1 MNGGADGRWAGW
13 GEPEQ
18 AVRLPDSLRPLLAA
32 LGVRAAPARVELA
45 DLVLPPSRLSPAAEG
60 ALAKA
65 VGAEHVRTD
74 AGSRARHSAGKST
87 PDLVGQRAGQ
97 VPNAPDAVVHPGS
110 HDEVSAVLDAC
121 TEHRVTVVPFGGG
134 TSVVGGLVAR
144 SGPAIALDLRR
155 LDKLLAVDPV
165 ARTATLQAGV
175 RAPDADRLLAAHG
188 YTLGHLPQSY
198 EYATIGGFA
207 ATRSAGQASAG
218 YGRFDDMVVGL
229 TVATPAGG
237 LAIGRAP
244 ASAAGPDLRQLFLGS
259 EGTLGVITSVTVRVR
274 PRPGRQ
280 RYEGWRFPSFE
291 DGLAAVRRLA
301 QDGPLPAVV
310 RLSDGYETALS
321 APGIDGC
328 LLVTGDDADRPDAGA
343 ALRNAGGTS
352 LGAEPGEAWAAGR
365 FAAPYLRDALLDAG
379 AFAETL
385 ETAGFWSALPGLY
398 AATQGALLDALA
410 PQPRIVLCH
419 VSHVYET
426 GASLYFTVLFALGD
440 EPLERWAVAKARAGD
455 AVLDNGGTISH
466 HHGVG
471 TAHRDRYVREVGP
484 LAVDLLRAVKS
495 TVDPAGILN
504 PGVLLP

>member
-1 MNGGADGRWAGW
+1 VVGGYEGRWAGW
-13 GEPEQ
+13 GDPDRAVPLPEP
-18 AVRLPDSLRPLLAA
+18 LRPLLQA
-32 LGVRAAPARVELA
+32 LGARAAPARTELA
-45 DLVLPPSRLSPAAEG
+45 DVVLPPSRLPETAER
-60 ALAKA
+60 ALAA
-65 VGAEHVRTD
+65 IVGAEHVRTD
-74 AGSRARHSAGKST
+74 AASRARHSAGKST
-87 PDLVGQRAGQ
+87 PDLVRQRAGRA
-97 VPNAPDAVVHPGS
+97 PDPPDAVVHPVS
-110 HDEVSAVLDAC
+110 HDEVLAVLAAC
-121 TEHRVTVVPFGGG
+121 TEHRVAAVPFGGG
-134 TSVVGGLVAR
+134 TSVVGGLATGP
-144 SGPAIALDLRR
+144 GPAVALDLGR
-155 LDKLLAVDPV
+155 LDRLLAVDPV
-165 ARTATLQAGV
+165 ARTATFQAGV

-207 ATRSAGQASAG
+207 ATRSSGQASAG

-229 TVATPAGG
+229 TVATPAGA
-237 LAIGRAP
+237 LDLGRAP

-259 EGTLGVITSVTVRVR
+259 EGALGVVTSVTLRIR
-274 PRPGRQ
+274 PRPANQ

-291 DGLAAVRRLA
+291 AGTAAVRRLA
-301 QDGPLPAVV
+301 QDGPLPDVV
-310 RLSDGYETALS
+310 RLSDGYETALT

-328 LLVTGDDADRPDAGA
+328 LLIAGGGADAGA
-343 ALRNAGGTS
+343 ALRAAGGTS

-385 ETAGFWSALPGLY
+385 ETATFWSGLPGLY
-398 AATQGALLDALA
+398 AATRGALLDALA

-440 EPLERWAVAKARAGD
+440 DPLERWAAAKARASD
-455 AVLDNGGTISH
+455 AILDSGGTISH

-471 TAHRDRYVREVGP
+471 TAHRDWYRREVGP

>member
-1 MNGGADGRWAGW
+1 MDGYGEGRWAGW
-13 GEPEQ
+13 GEPGR
-18 AVRLPDSLRPLLAA
+18 AMALPEPLRPLLPA
-32 LGVRAAPARVELA
+32 LGVRAAPPRVELA
-45 DLVLPPSRLSPAAEG
+45 EVVLPPSRLSPAAEA

-74 AGSRARHSAGKST
+74 TESRARHSAGKST
-87 PDLVGQRAGQ
+87 PDLVRQRAGQ
-97 VPNAPDAVVHPGS
+97 PPDPPDAVVLPGS
-110 HDEVSAVLDAC
+110 PDEVSAVLSAC
-121 TEHRVTVVPFGGG
+121 TEHRVAVVPFGGG
-134 TSVVGGLVAR
+134 TSVVGGL
-144 SGPAIALDLRR
+144 SGGPGPAVTLDLRR
-155 LDKLLAVDPV
+155 LDRLLAVDPV
-165 ARTATLQAGV
+165 SRTATFQAGV
-175 RAPDADRLLAAHG
+175 RAPEADRLLAGHG
-188 YTLGHLPQSY
+188 FTLGHLPQSY

-207 ATRSAGQASAG
+207 ATRSAGQASSG
-218 YGRFDDMVVGL
+218 YGRFDEMVVGL
-229 TVATPAGG
+229 TVATPAGD
-237 LAIGRAP
+237 LTVGRAP

-274 PRPGRQ
+274 PRPHEQ
-280 RYEGWRFPSFE
+280 RYAGWSFPSFE
-291 DGLAAVRRLA
+291 AGLAAVRQLA

-321 APGIDGC
+321 APGVAGC
-328 LLVTGDDADRPDAGA
+328 LLVTSGDGPV
-343 ALRNAGGTS
+343 GGTP
-352 LGAEPGEAWAAGR
+352 LGPGPGEAWAAGR

-398 AATQGALLDALA
+398 AATRGALLDALA

-426 GASLYFTVLFALGD
+426 GASLYFTVLCPLGED
-440 EPLERWAVAKARAGD
+440 TLDRWARAKARAGD
-455 AVLDNGGTISH
+455 AILDNGGTISH

>member
-1 MNGGADGRWAGW
+1 MADGSGGRWAGW
-13 GEPEQ
+13 GDPGR
-18 AVRLPDSLRPLLAA
+18 AVPLPAALRPLLQA
-32 LGVRAAPARVELA
+32 LGVRAGPGRVELA
-45 DLVLPPSRLSPAAEG
+45 DVVLAPSRLPTAAER
-60 ALAKA
+60 ALVAA
-65 VGAEHVRTD
+65 VGAEHVHADT
-74 AGSRARHSAGKST
+74 ASRARHSAGKST
-87 PDLVGQRAGQ
+87 PDLVHQRAGRA
-97 VPNAPDAVVHPGS
+97 PDPPDAVVHPGS
-110 HDEVSAVLDAC
+110 HDEVLAVLAAC
-121 TEHRVTVVPFGGG
+121 TEHRVAVVPYGGG
-134 TSVVGGLVAR
+134 TSVVGGLA
-144 SGPAIALDLRR
+144 SGPGPAIALELRR
-155 LDKLLAVDPV
+155 LDRVLAIDPI
-165 ARTATLQAGV
+165 ARTARLQAGL
-175 RAPDADRLLAAHG
+175 RAPEADRLLAAHG

-207 ATRSAGQASAG
+207 ATRSSGQASAG

-237 LAIGRAP
+237 LELGRAP

-259 EGTLGVITSVTVRVR
+259 EGALGVVTSVTLRVR
-274 PRPGRQ
+274 PRPQSQ

-291 DGLAAVRRLA
+291 AGTAAVRRLA
-301 QDGPLPAVV
+301 QDGPLPAVL
-310 RLSDGYETALS
+310 RLSDGYETALT

-328 LLVTGDDADRPDAGA
+328 LLVTGYDGDGPDAGA
-343 ALRNAGGTS
+343 ALRAAGGTS

-385 ETAGFWSALPGLY
+385 ETATFWSTLPGLY
-398 AATQGALLDALA
+398 AATRGALLDALA

-419 VSHVYET
+419 ISHVYET

-440 EPLERWAVAKARAGD
+440 APLQRWAQAKARASD
-455 AVLDNGGTISH
+455 AILDNGGTISH

-471 TAHRDRYVREVGP
+471 TAHRDWYVREVGP

-504 PGVLLP
+504 PGVLIP